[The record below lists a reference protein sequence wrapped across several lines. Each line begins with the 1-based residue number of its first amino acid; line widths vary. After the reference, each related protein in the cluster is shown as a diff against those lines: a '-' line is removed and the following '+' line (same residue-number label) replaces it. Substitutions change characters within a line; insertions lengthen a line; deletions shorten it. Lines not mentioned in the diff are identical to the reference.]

1 MSSGSLFQSFGPTEP
16 SDSYETRRAD
26 IKLYDDEISDMS
38 LAEMPLLDHIRNT
51 YILEVSRYI
60 ENVVDISLIS
70 MYRYLIGTLDVV
82 FFLRYIDIVSV
93 TSEISVIFGYFNI
106 HFRTF

>member
-1 MSSGSLFQSFGPTEP
+1 
-16 SDSYETRRAD
+16 
-26 IKLYDDEISDMS
+26 LYDDEISDMS

-51 YILEVSRYI
+51 YILEVGRYI

-106 HFRTF
+106 HFRIF